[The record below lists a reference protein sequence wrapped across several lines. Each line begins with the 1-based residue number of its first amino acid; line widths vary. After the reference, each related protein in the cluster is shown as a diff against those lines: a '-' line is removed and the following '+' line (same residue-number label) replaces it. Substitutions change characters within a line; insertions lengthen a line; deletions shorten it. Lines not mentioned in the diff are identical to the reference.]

1 MWDGDDLLGLPHFP
15 TLWSWFSSIQLKI
28 YLFTLSIHIL
38 HKNWQ
43 WNSISYPMIFHSIIP
58 EINHPAF
65 LGYSHDYGNNP
76 YIYIPI
82 FHQVSNI
89 IHIPYSNDI
98 WWYLWNPPYIPLMD
112 SCTSTLKTPGADER
126 PGRGLHALRSLSGR
140 CPSCE
145 SLAKRHQ
152 ERIFKKIWGDG
163 RLTIGIVIYTLW
175 LFNIAMENH
184 NF

>member
-38 HKNWQ
+38 HKKWQ

-65 LGYSHDYGNNP
+65 LGYSHDYANNH
-76 YIYIPI
+76 IYFFPIKYQISYI
-82 FHQVSNI
+82 FH
-89 IHIPYSNDI
+89 IPMIFDDI
-98 WWYLWNPPYIPLMD
+98 YGTPPYIPLID
-112 SCTSTLKTPGADER
+112 SCTSTLTPGADER

-140 CPSCE
+140 CQAANPWRS
-145 SLAKRHQ
+145 RGQ
-152 ERIFKKIWGDG
+152 ERI
-163 RLTIGIVIYTLW
+163 
-175 LFNIAMENH
+175 MENLGRW
-184 NF
+184 